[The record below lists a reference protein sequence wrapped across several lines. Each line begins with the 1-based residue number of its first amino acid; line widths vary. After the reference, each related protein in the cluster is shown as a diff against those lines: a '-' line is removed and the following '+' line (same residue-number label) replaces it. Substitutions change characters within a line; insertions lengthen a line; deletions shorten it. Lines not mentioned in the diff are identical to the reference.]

1 MQVIFFSYIDLIIM
15 YELIQFSTGSFF
27 GNCLI
32 SSVPD
37 VVRKTKLGYITK
49 HIKFQFYKQ

>member
-1 MQVIFFSYIDLIIM
+1 M